1 MIDII
6 GTIYTPGTYDT
17 EGNELTPPVEQDGYH
32 VNTVILIPD
41 MEPYQIEPATPRRVF
56 AGQETFCLKFADRD
70 EWLALGYE
78 TTDEEG
84 NQVIDMATIA
94 AEYQKHKKRASMCV
108 GPYQIRKALRDAGLI
123 DQVQAFADAAD
134 VEIQE
139 AWQHSTEFKRLAPMI
154 LAALDSLGIDEDTA
168 DQLFE
173 YAKAI

>member
-6 GTIYTPGTYDT
+6 GTIYDPGTYDE
-17 EGNELTPPVEQDGYH
+17 EGNELTPPVAQPGYH
-32 VNTVILIPD
+32 VNVIQLTD
-41 MEPYQIEPATPRRVF
+41 AMLSYVVEPATPSRTF
-56 AGQETFCLKFADRD
+56 AGQDTYYLRFADRD
-70 EWLALGYE
+70 EWLSLGYE

-84 NQVIDMATIA
+84 NQVIDMAAIA

-139 AWQHSTEFKRLAPMI
+139 AWQHSTEFKRLDPMI

-173 YAKAI
+173 CAKSI